1 MGMVSLRLNTKE
13 ELFRSYARYTGK
25 SLSELFKTAL
35 AEQIEDRFDYET
47 GIQALKTFEKN
58 PVTHSIDE
66 IIKELEDDL

>member
-35 AEQIEDRFDYET
+35 AEQIEDRFDYSRT
-47 GIQALKTFEKN
+47 
-58 PVTHSIDE
+58 P
-66 IIKELEDDL
+66 